1 MLLISVIVV
10 NNQMIKTKL
19 FKFFFTFFTL
29 NLLAFGFTEILITA
43 LDCRVNLFIYYLDYP
58 ISALFLAIFT
68 YFKIIL
74 TYFYK
79 FKNSTQIEEFIYETE
94 ITFRGRKLKLNSF
107 LDSGNR
113 LYDDVY
119 DMPIVVISFNEVQKI
134 INKSE
139 ALSILLKKNVSTIST
154 MHYIT
159 YSTAS
164 SNNCKMPVFKI
175 DNLKI
180 KHQNIEKNLSCMLGI
195 SFSRISNGFN
205 YQMLI
210 GLDVVKNLK

>member
-1 MLLISVIVV
+1 MDY
-10 NNQMIKTKL
+10 
-19 FKFFFTFFTL
+19 FFEK
-29 NLLAFGFTEILITA
+29 GKFTEDQLEQAIVELFQLQGYTYVHGENIHRQYEDILLEDDLRT
-43 LDCRVNLFIYYLDYP
+43 YLLSRYTDL
-58 ISALFLAIFT
+58 S
-68 YFKIIL
+68 
-74 TYFYK
+74 
-79 FKNSTQIEEFIYETE
+79 E
-94 ITFRGRKLKLNSF
+94 
-107 LDSGNR
+107 
-113 LYDDVY
+113 V
-119 DMPIVVISFNEVQKI
+119 EVQKI

-139 ALSILLKKNVSTIST
+139 ALSILLKKNVSTISS